1 MYGLR
6 GRIEV
11 KHFAGRGGVFLTN
24 QQSERGAA
32 PSDVRAPAGRT
43 VILDRCENTRLEKGA
58 LRKIRLRVCSEC
70 LNQDKLTFGR
80 VKYLASGS
88 GVFIADQHFEPEATP
103 CQMIAHAAGG
113 VRLDHGI
120 DAGGFEHTLGKV
132 RLSFRPE
139 GLNQN
144 EFAVVHKAIICQS
157 GILPWQATAVGQQAW
172 ELDQVRGIAQEQYAL
187 GRAKARLHPFKMGSI
202 SRNRRNSRYNSPL
215 GLRE

>member
-24 QQSERGAA
+24 QQSETGAA
-32 PSDVRAPAGRT
+32 PSDVRAPAGST
-43 VILDRCENTRLEKGA
+43 VILDRCDNARLEQGA
-58 LRKIRLRVCSEC
+58 LRKIRLRLCSEC
-70 LNQDKLTFGR
+70 LNQDKLTLGR
-80 VKYLASGS
+80 VKYFASGS
-88 GVFIADQHFEPEATP
+88 GVFIADQHLEPEAAP

-144 EFAVVHKAIICQS
+144 EFAVVHKAIIWQS
-157 GILPWQATAVGQQAW
+157 GIFRRRATLKGQ
-172 ELDQVRGIAQEQYAL
+172 
-187 GRAKARLHPFKMGSI
+187 RAKILFGWLKSHTHLPVAGNSSGSK
-202 SRNRRNSRYNSPL
+202 L
-215 GLRE
+215 GNLTRFEASHESNTHWD